1 MNAITRAAGI
11 ARSLAIYR
19 GIPGRSARFRRFFST
34 LIRPGDLCFDIGAHV
49 GNRSLCWAGLG
60 ARVVAVEPQPG
71 LARLLRHSFRSQPG
85 ITLVESAVG
94 AAPGTATLHLS
105 SRTPTVASLSPDWI
119 ETVSRLD
126 GFASIRWDGQAEVPV
141 TTLDALIDRFGTP
154 AFCKID
160 VEGFEGEVLAG
171 LSRPLPCLSVEYVP
185 AALPATFAA
194 LDRIEAL
201 GRIEAMGRCRFQ
213 VSVGETGRFLWP
225 NWREGHELRAWLLSL
240 SPGDRSGDIYARTEG

>member
-19 GIPGRSARFRRFFST
+19 GIPGRSARFHRFFSA
-34 LIRPGDLCFDIGAHV
+34 LIRPGELCFDIGAHV
-49 GNRSLCWAGLG
+49 GNRSLCWAGIG
-60 ARVVAVEPQPG
+60 ARVVAVEPQPD
-71 LARLLRHSFRSQPG
+71 LARLLRRSFRGHPG

-94 AAPGTATLHLS
+94 ATPGTAMLHLS

-119 ETVSRLD
+119 ETVSRTES
-126 GFASIRWDGQAEVPV
+126 FASIRWDRRVEVPV

-160 VEGFEGEVLAG
+160 VEGFEAEVLAG

-185 AALPATFAA
+185 AALPAALAA

-201 GRIEAMGRCRFQ
+201 GRCRFQ
-213 VSVGETGRFLWP
+213 VSIGETGRFLWP
-225 NWREGHELRAWLLSL
+225 NWRSGHELRAWLLTR
-240 SPGDRSGDIYARTEG
+240 SPEDRSGDIYARTEG

>member
-1 MNAITRAAGI
+1 MNAIARAAGI

-19 GIPGRSARFRRFFST
+19 GIPGRSARFRRFFSG

-60 ARVVAVEPQPG
+60 ARVVALEPQPDF
-71 LARLLRHSFRSQPG
+71 ARLLRRSFRGHPE

-119 ETVSRLD
+119 ETVSQTD
-126 GFASIRWDGQAEVPV
+126 GFASIRWDRRAEVPV
-141 TTLDALIDRFGTP
+141 TTLDALIGRFGTP

-160 VEGFEGEVLAG
+160 VEGFEAEVLAG

-185 AALPATFAA
+185 AALPAALAA
-194 LDRIEAL
+194 LERIEAL
-201 GRIEAMGRCRFQ
+201 GRCRFQ

-225 NWREGHELRAWLLSL
+225 NWRSGHELRAWLLTR
-240 SPGDRSGDIYARTEG
+240 SPEDRSGDIYARAEA

>member
-1 MNAITRAAGI
+1 MNAIARAAGI

-34 LIRPGDLCFDIGAHV
+34 LIRPGELCFDIGAHV

-60 ARVVAVEPQPG
+60 ARVVAVEPQPD
-71 LARLLRHSFRSQPG
+71 LVRLLRHSFRFHPG

-119 ETVSRLD
+119 GTVSKAES
-126 GFASIRWDGQAEVPV
+126 FASIRWDRQVEVPV
-141 TTLDALIDRFGTP
+141 TTLDALIGRFGTP

-160 VEGFEGEVLAG
+160 VEGFEAEVLAG
-171 LSRPLPCLSVEYVP
+171 LSRSLPLLSVEYVP
-185 AALPATFAA
+185 AALSATLAA

-201 GRIEAMGRCRFQ
+201 GRCRFQ

-225 NWREGHELRAWLLSL
+225 NWRSGHELRAWLLTR
-240 SPGDRSGDIYARTEG
+240 SPGDRSGDIYALAEA

>member
-1 MNAITRAAGI
+1 MNAISRAAGI

-19 GIPGRSARFRRFFST
+19 GIPGRSARFRRFFSA

-60 ARVVAVEPQPG
+60 ARVVAVEPQPD
-71 LARLLRHSFRSQPG
+71 LARLLRRSFRHQPS

-105 SRTPTVASLSPDWI
+105 SRNPTVASLSQDWI
-119 ETVSRLD
+119 ETVSRAD
-126 GFASIRWDGQAEVPV
+126 GFSSIRWDRRAEVPV
-141 TTLDALIDRFGTP
+141 TTLDALIERFGPP

-160 VEGFEGEVLAG
+160 VEGFEAEVLAG

-185 AALPATFAA
+185 AALPATLAA

-201 GRIEAMGRCRFQ
+201 GDCRFQ

-225 NWREGHELRAWLLSL
+225 NWREGHEVRAWLLTL
-240 SPGDRSGDIYARTEG
+240 SPEDRSGDIYARTEG

>member
-1 MNAITRAAGI
+1 MNALTRAAGI

-19 GIPGRSARFRRFFST
+19 GIPGRSTRFRRFFSA

-60 ARVVAVEPQPG
+60 ARVVAVEPQPD
-71 LARLLRHSFRSQPG
+71 LARLLRRSFRGHSG

-94 AAPGTATLHLS
+94 AGPGIAELHLS

-119 ETVSRLD
+119 ETVSKAG
-126 GFASIRWDGQAEVPV
+126 GFASIRWDGRVEVPV
-141 TTLDALIDRFGTP
+141 TTLDALIGRFGVP

-160 VEGFEGEVLAG
+160 VEGFEAEVLAG
-171 LSRPLPCLSVEYVP
+171 LSRPLPCLSVEVVP
-185 AALPATFAA
+185 AALPAALAT

-201 GRIEAMGRCRFQ
+201 GRYRFQ
-213 VSVGETGRFLWP
+213 VSIGETGRFLWP
-225 NWREGHELRAWLLSL
+225 NWRSGHEVRAWLLTL
-240 SPGDRSGDIYARTEG
+240 SPGDRSGDLYARAEA